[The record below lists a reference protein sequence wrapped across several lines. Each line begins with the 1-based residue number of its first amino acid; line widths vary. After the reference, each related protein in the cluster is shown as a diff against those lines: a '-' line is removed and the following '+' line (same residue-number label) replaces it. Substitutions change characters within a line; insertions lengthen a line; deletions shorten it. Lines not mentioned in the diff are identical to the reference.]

1 MKIELEEERPEN
13 FKTEWPGQYDV
24 FSYLEFV
31 CSVPSPMF
39 LVTTRKE
46 NGLPNAAMQAW
57 SSFGGDSGGYFAVM
71 QGVMQRTHTYK
82 NILREKEFCI
92 NFLAPEYYDK
102 LRTTVFK
109 NEDLTDEIAAGGLT
123 AEPSAV
129 IRAPRILEAFLALEC
144 TLESH
149 TDLSGAGIN
158 SMVIGRVRHVSV
170 DSSHGSIANI
180 CSPNAFMYNVH
191 SPKDAHTGL
200 GETSAVASLTFL
212 REG

>member
-1 MKIELEEERPEN
+1 MKIELNETRPGN
-13 FKTEWPGQYDV
+13 FRIEWEGQYDV

-31 CSVPSPMF
+31 CSVPSPIF

-71 QGVMQRTHTYK
+71 QGVMQRTHTYA

-92 NFLAPEYYDK
+92 NFLAPQYYGN
-102 LRTTVFK
+102 LRETVLK
-109 NEDLTDEIAAGGLT
+109 NETETDEITGCGMT
-123 AEPSAV
+123 AEPAAA
-129 IRAPRILEAFLALEC
+129 IGAPRIREAFLTMEC

-149 TDLSGAGIN
+149 TDLSGAGVN
-158 SMVIGRVRHVSV
+158 SMIIGRVRHVSV
-170 DSSHGSIANI
+170 DSNHGSIANI

-191 SPKDAHTGL
+191 SPKDAQTGL
-200 GETSAVASLTFL
+200 GETSAVAVLTSL
-212 REG
+212 RDA

>member
-1 MKIELEEERPEN
+1 MKIELDAERPGN
-13 FKTEWPGQYDV
+13 FRVEWDGQYDV

-31 CSVPSPMF
+31 CTVPSPMF

-57 SSFGGDSGGYFAVM
+57 SCFGGDSGGYFAVM

-92 NFLAPEYYDK
+92 NFLTPQYYENCRK
-102 LRTTVFK
+102 TVFK
-109 NEDLTDEIAAGGLT
+109 NEEEADEIAIGGMT
-123 AEPSAV
+123 AESSAV
-129 IRAPRILEAFLALEC
+129 IGAPRIREAFLSIEC

-158 SMVIGRVRHVSV
+158 SMIVGRVRHVSV
-170 DSSHGSIANI
+170 DSNHGSIANI

-191 SPKDAHTGL
+191 SPKDAQTGL
-200 GETSAVASLTFL
+200 GETSAVAALSFL